1 MLEKIKELALFLAV
15 DPLTADQVI
24 EHLGK
29 VVQDFGGN
37 VTIQPRDPFFKT
49 AGLVRELDMTT
60 LKTTNRPAAVILTP
74 TDPLTLKSLT
84 VAFGP
89 YQQIPAEERVPPQ
102 VIFYLD
108 LPGRPYT
115 VALIGEVKGN
125 RVVRL
130 SLRRDIRL

>member
-1 MLEKIKELALFLAV
+1 MLAAIKELAYFLAGE
-15 DPLTADQVI
+15 PLTADQII
-24 EHLGK
+24 EQLGK
-29 VVQDFGGN
+29 VIQDFGGN

-49 AGLVRELDMTT
+49 AGLVRELDPAT
-60 LKTTNRPAAVILTP
+60 LKSTNRPALISLAP
-74 TDPLTLKSLT
+74 TDPLTLKSLAG
-84 VAFGP
+84 AFGP
-89 YQQIPAEERVPPQ
+89 YQQIPAEDRVPPQ

-130 SLRRDIRL
+130 MLRRDIRL